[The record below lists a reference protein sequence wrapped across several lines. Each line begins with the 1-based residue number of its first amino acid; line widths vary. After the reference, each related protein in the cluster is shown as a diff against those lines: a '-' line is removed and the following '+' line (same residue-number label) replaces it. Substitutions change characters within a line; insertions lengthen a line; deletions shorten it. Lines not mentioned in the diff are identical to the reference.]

1 MINLKTGARLLLV
14 ATVLTAAGC
23 ATQPPPKQNL
33 CADYDTRVRS
43 LRTVTPYSL
52 EADTKHASKPV
63 LKKGVPM
70 RVTDFHVAPSRPAV
84 QPCDV
89 IRLNKELVLHA
100 SKPASV
106 QMLEVREFY
115 SASGALITT
124 RTDRLRGQFN
134 AAGQYKGET
143 AVPIPP
149 GAPPGKYRV
158 LVRLTTDPVGKRK
171 AITLATA
178 ETAFVIQAAQ

>member
-1 MINLKTGARLLLV
+1 MIELKTGVRLLLV
-14 ATVLTAAGC
+14 ATALTAAGC

-43 LRTVTPYSL
+43 LRTATPYSL
-52 EADTKHASKPV
+52 ATDANASKPG
-63 LKKGVPM
+63 LKKGVTL
-70 RVTDFHVAPSRPAV
+70 RVTDFHVAPSQPAV
-84 QPCDV
+84 RPCDV

-178 ETAFVIQAAQ
+178 ETAFVIKAAH

>member
-1 MINLKTGARLLLV
+1 MFKLKTGARLMLV
-14 ATVLTAAGC
+14 ATALTAAGC

-43 LRTVTPYSL
+43 LRTATPYSL
-52 EADTKHASKPV
+52 ATDKHASKPA
-63 LKKGVPM
+63 LKKGAPL
-70 RVTDFHVAPSRPAV
+70 RVTNFHVAPSLPSV

-89 IRLNKELVLHA
+89 VRLNKELVLHA

-134 AAGQYKGET
+134 AAGQYRGET